1 MNVLEICRQK
11 LQEGGLRLT
20 RQREQ
25 ILTIM
30 YEHQGEHLTREG
42 ISNLVQREYPS
53 VGKATVYRT
62 ITVFE
67 KLGIVSRNNLD
78 ERVRYE
84 LADPEQVH
92 EHHHMICLA
101 CGRIAEM
108 QGDFLETQEVSE
120 EMTLEM
126 TKEEHRSMGLLKQLW
141 RSILRSLAP
150 MM

>member
-108 QGDFLETQEVSE
+108 QGDFLETQEQI
-120 EMTLEM
+120 
-126 TKEEHRSMGLLKQLW
+126 LLKDYGFHVVNHQLKFYGYC
-141 RSILRSLAP
+141 RDCAKEREL
-150 MM
+150 